1 MGASREKSQEVE
13 WIRAEKLKSG
23 LQRCVLMAAVA
34 LGLEK
39 PQVAQG
45 NGLWRRKSSEERE
58 VRCGWRGSRGPE

>member
-39 PQVAQG
+39 PQCCTG
-45 NGLWRRKSSEERE
+45 EWPLEKEKLRGERGAVWLE
-58 VRCGWRGSRGPE
+58 GIKGP